1 MHTGSVSEENLSPA
15 AMAKQIE
22 LWPIERLIP
31 YAKNARTHS
40 PEQVKQI
47 ATSIAEFGFTN
58 PVLVD
63 SDSGIIAG
71 HGRTMAAKDLGL
83 KKVPVIVLDH
93 LTPIQKRAYI
103 LADNKLALNAGWDEE
118 VLRQELAVLTLADF
132 DMSLMGWSED
142 ELLSIMDP
150 DNIDSDD
157 DDDDDPTNPC
167 TDKTTIPDY
176 DVTGD
181 KPELLDLYDSEKTLQ
196 MIDDINASDATPDE
210 KVFLIAAAYRHV
222 VFNYQRIAEYYAH
235 SEAEVQQLMED
246 SALVIVDIGDA
257 IKNGWTRLGERLEA
271 IYTSE
276 RDRGKTD
283 AK

>member
-1 MHTGSVSEENLSPA
+1 
-15 AMAKQIE
+15 MARRIE
-22 LWPIERLIP
+22 VWPVERLKP
-31 YAKNARTHS
+31 YERNARTHS
-40 PEQVKQI
+40 DEQIQQL
-47 ATSIAEFGFTN
+47 AASIAEFGFTN

-63 SDSGIIAG
+63 ASDGIIAG
-71 HGRTMAAKDLGL
+71 HGRLMAAKLL
-83 KKVPVIVLDH
+83 ELTEVPVIVLDH
-93 LTPIQKRAYI
+93 LTLLQKRAYI

-118 VLRQELAVLTLADF
+118 LLQKELAALTLSDF
-132 DMSLMGWSED
+132 DTKLLGWSED
-142 ELLSIMDP
+142 ELLLILDP
-150 DNIDSDD
+150 DNLTGGDD
-157 DDDDDPTNPC
+157 EEDDDPTNPY
-167 TDKTTIPDY
+167 TDKTTTPDY
-176 DVTGD
+176 EVTGE
-181 KPELLDLYDSEKTLQ
+181 KPELSDIYDSEKAMR

-271 IYTSE
+271 IYSSE
-276 RDRGKTD
+276 RDRSGDD